1 MQGVAA
7 SIILF
12 SQISKQFIQLPENDV
27 IMLKFNDV
35 RMTVFF
41 MTHDIIIYAYLLMQ
55 IRKITNDGNLQ
66 CVFWD
71 FNKSS
76 AR

>member
-35 RMTVFF
+35 RMTIFF
-41 MTHDIIIYAYLLMQ
+41 MTHDIIYAYLLM
-55 IRKITNDGNLQ
+55 
-66 CVFWD
+66 
-71 FNKSS
+71 
-76 AR
+76 